1 MTEKTFIQIDNEV
14 IEAKDELLDY
24 IDSWKLD
31 LNQTIQEQLLI
42 QKAKEAS
49 RKSAIEK
56 LTALG
61 LTKQEVLD
69 LLGITL
75 DTPESE

>member
-1 MTEKTFIQIDNEV
+1 MTEKTFIQIDDEV
-14 IEAKDELLDY
+14 IEAKGEVLAY
-24 IDSWKLD
+24 IDSWKSD

-56 LTALG
+56 LTTLG
-61 LTKQEVLD
+61 LTEQEVLD
-69 LLGITL
+69 LLGITV
-75 DTPESE
+75 DAPEAE